1 MSFTALK
8 VGAALV
14 FSVIVIPFFFLAKNL
29 SGDNNITAAIAAAIF
44 AFFISYTEMITWGG
58 NPNFLAFSFMLLAL
72 YFIVD
77 LLNKPTKKSIVLTG
91 FFLSLVI
98 GTHTLSQSHVGAL
111 TLFAFLCLIFMKK
124 RKDRIKNN
132 IKIVFY
138 LLLSIVVFSL
148 PYVSFYLTFFK
159 NSSSEIAGFR
169 LIEFQFGEISLLSI
183 WSLTVMFITIISI
196 GVTGIFWL
204 TEYRKESKTNTL
216 LLLSLFIS
224 PILLFMVTTQPLR
237 WLYFLPIPFLLS
249 FSIYARNLYA
259 DVKSVKKITITLFF
273 ILFMI
278 AIIIQPIDRAGSHF
292 SEAADFYQFAGKSE
306 VEAFN
311 WIMENTPRETII
323 ATSGHANDVGG
334 VATPCM
340 VD

>member
-1 MSFTALK
+1 
-8 VGAALV
+8 
-14 FSVIVIPFFFLAKNL
+14 
-29 SGDNNITAAIAAAIF
+29 
-44 AFFISYTEMITWGG
+44 
-58 NPNFLAFSFMLLAL
+58 
-72 YFIVD
+72 
-77 LLNKPTKKSIVLTG
+77 
-91 FFLSLVI
+91 
-98 GTHTLSQSHVGAL
+98 
-111 TLFAFLCLIFMKK
+111 MKK
-124 RKDRIKNN
+124 RKTIKNN

-204 TEYRKESKTNTL
+204 TEYRKESKTNTI

-259 DVKSVKKITITLFF
+259 DVKSVKKITISIF

-311 WIMENTPRETII
+311 WIMENTPPEAII
-323 ATSGHANDVGG
+323 ATSGHSNDVGG
-334 VATPCM
+334 GGNSYAWWVEGYANRICMFTGDRDFYSFQFERDEVRATNRIFSGTYI
-340 VD
+340 VDYQDIEVGDSFSSIIPVIEPYQQI